1 MERFE
6 GTKEAVYTSFILHE
20 DFPVP
25 PISIPTLTHHANT
38 YDITFCIDRLTQLY
52 VGNEP
57 YAENLAENLVNYFLY
72 AAAALNDNPND
83 NAYAAAMKQFIDA
96 NRNKKI
102 LLEDIASAAHICKS
116 YASILFRQ
124 TYGVTVTDYIL
135 SVRLGNAK
143 KMLCCTDAS
152 GEIIAQSCGFCDLF
166 YFSRI
171 FKKKEG
177 MTPSAFRERRR
188 SFGGD
193 TMVHNYI

>member
-1 MERFE
+1 
-6 GTKEAVYTSFILHE
+6 
-20 DFPVP
+20 
-25 PISIPTLTHHANT
+25 
-38 YDITFCIDRLTQLY
+38 
-52 VGNEP
+52 
-57 YAENLAENLVNYFLY
+57 
-72 AAAALNDNPND
+72 
-83 NAYAAAMKQFIDA
+83 MKQFIDA

-102 LLEDIASAAHICKS
+102 LPEDIASAAHICKS
-116 YASILFRQ
+116 YAAILFRQ

-177 MTPSAFRERRR
+177 MAPSAVRERHR